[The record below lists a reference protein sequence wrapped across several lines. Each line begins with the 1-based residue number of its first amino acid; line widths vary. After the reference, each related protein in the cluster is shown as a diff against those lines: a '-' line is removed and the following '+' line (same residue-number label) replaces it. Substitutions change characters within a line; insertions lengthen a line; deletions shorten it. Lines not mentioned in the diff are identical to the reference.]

1 MNLVQ
6 IDKFRTERGPGV
18 CLTMRFRCF
27 ARFHMKAAVLCRFA
41 PCEVTNN
48 FNQRRLILKI
58 C

>member
-6 IDKFRTERGPGV
+6 IDKIRMERGLGV

-27 ARFHMKAAVLCRFA
+27 AL
-41 PCEVTNN
+41 CEVTNN